1 MSLNKITLSGNLGAD
16 AELRYTKSGNP
27 VVSFSLAVNERTPH
41 GNGTWGEYTNWPD
54 CVMFGKRA
62 EALAPWLRKGTKISL
77 IGRIHTRSYQKD
89 GQSIKRWEVRVDD
102 VELMQYKREK
112 QSASVGSDAPAL
124 EVVDSGYQ
132 VPSQPETTSVYD
144 DDIPF

>member
-16 AELRYTKSGNP
+16 AELRYTKSGSP
-27 VVSFSLAVNERTPH
+27 VVSFSLAVNERTPQ
-41 GNGTWGEYTNWPD
+41 GDGTWGEYTNWPD

-77 IGRIHTRSYQKD
+77 LGHIHTRSYQKD

-102 VELMQYKREK
+102 VELMQYKRE
-112 QSASVGSDAPAL
+112 QQALAADTAPATPMQQAQ
-124 EVVDSGYQ
+124 DI
-132 VPSQPETTSVYD
+132 YD

>member
-27 VVSFSLAVNERTPH
+27 VVSFSLAVNERTPN
-41 GNGTWGEYTNWPD
+41 GDGTWGEYTNWPD

-77 IGRIHTRSYQKD
+77 IGRIHTRSYQND

-102 VELMQYKREK
+102 CLLYT
-112 QSASVGSDAPAL
+112 S
-124 EVVDSGYQ
+124 
-132 VPSQPETTSVYD
+132 PSPRD
-144 DDIPF
+144 

>member
-16 AELRYTKSGNP
+16 AELRYTKSGNS
-27 VVSFSLAVNERTPH
+27 VVTFSLAVNERTP
-41 GNGTWGEYTNWPD
+41 NGDGSWGEYTNWPD

-77 IGRIHTRSYQKD
+77 LGHIHTRSYQKD

-112 QSASVGSDAPAL
+112 QSASVGANAPAL
-124 EVVDSGYQ
+124 EVVDGGYQ
-132 VPSQPETTSVYD
+132 VQAQPEIASVYD

>member
-27 VVSFSLAVNERTPH
+27 VVSFSLAVNERTPN
-41 GNGTWGEYTNWPD
+41 GDGTWGEYTNWPD

-77 IGRIHTRSYQKD
+77 IGHIHTRSYQKD

-102 VELMQYKREK
+102 VELMQYKRE
-112 QSASVGSDAPAL
+112 QQAPVREDQPAT
-124 EVVDSGYQ
+124 Q
-132 VPSQPETTSVYD
+132 VQGQTPDLYD
-144 DDIPF
+144 DDVPF

>member
-27 VVSFSLAVNERTPH
+27 VVSFSLAVNERTPQ
-41 GNGTWGEYTNWPD
+41 GDGTWGEYTNWPD

-77 IGRIHTRSYQKD
+77 LGHIHTRSYQKD

-102 VELMQYKREK
+102 VELMQYKRE
-112 QSASVGSDAPAL
+112 QQALAADTAPAAPMQQAQ
-124 EVVDSGYQ
+124 DI
-132 VPSQPETTSVYD
+132 YD

>member
-16 AELRYTKSGNP
+16 AELRYTKSVNP
-27 VVSFSLAVNERTPH
+27 VVSFSLAVNERTPN
-41 GNGTWGEYTNWPD
+41 GDGTWGEYTNWPD

-62 EALAPWLRKGTKISL
+62 EALAPLLRKGTKISL

-112 QSASVGSDAPAL
+112 QSASVGNDAPAL
-124 EVVDSGYQ
+124 EVVDGGYQ
-132 VPSQPETTSVYD
+132 VPSQPEAASVYD

>member
-27 VVSFSLAVNERTPH
+27 VVSFSLAVNERTP
-41 GNGTWGEYTNWPD
+41 NGDGSWGEYTNWPD

-112 QSASVGSDAPAL
+112 QPASVGSDAPAL
-124 EVVDSGYQ
+124 EVVDGGYQ
-132 VPSQPETTSVYD
+132 VQAQPEAASVYD